1 MTVRPRSGLS
11 GAAGLVLAAALLA
24 GCSAQDAPAMGA
36 GGSAAGSSDS
46 PSVEPDATATQ
57 AATSEPSLE
66 AETTDGDGASEPPED
81 LEVLGSVTVDNQE
94 YQLHEVRRCI
104 PLEAEGVERELELQA
119 RGFVSAGEGY
129 DGEDWVQLDVAKQ
142 TIAGAPYD
150 DVSWAGPEGV
160 FGSTVQP
167 SEVVFSGTMAT
178 GRGTLVDALT
188 QEATVTVSF
197 MVDVPEEEIDCRP

>member
-1 MTVRPRSGLS
+1 MTVRPRLGLS

-36 GGSAAGSSDS
+36 GGSAEGSGDS
-46 PSVEPDATATQ
+46 PSAEPDATATQ
-57 AATSEPSLE
+57 AATSEPSPE
-66 AETTDGDGASEPPED
+66 AELSGDGGEAPEV
-81 LEVLGSVTVDNQE
+81 LEVMGSVTVDNQE
-94 YQLHEVRRCI
+94 YQLHEIRRCI
-104 PLEAEGVERELELQA
+104 PLETEGVERELELQA

-142 TIAGAPYD
+142 TIAGARYD

-160 FGSTVQP
+160 YGSTVEP

-197 MVDVPEEEIDCRP
+197 MVDVPGEEIDCRP